1 MVGDIAGRVP
11 DRRDGQF
18 DRAAGSGGGGLLHG
32 PAIPAGCLPGHDA
45 DAVPDRRLGGPADA
59 GPAGRGVAGRCAV
72 CAAAGAGG
80 DHRAVDRAA
89 AGALR
94 VAAGVPA
101 DHDWIAVRD
110 GGDQHRLGGRA
121 VVVMGTGVT
130 EGELLLAIV
139 IVLAATIIAGL
150 AGFGLSI
157 VSVPPLLLLFDPGT
171 VIALNKIL
179 TLGTTW
185 IILVE
190 AWRHISWRW
199 IARVLP
205 TALVGLFI
213 GSYLLRVLDA
223 EVIKV
228 IAGVIVISL
237 ALLLLTWQPQELKE
251 RPWMAPLIGLASG
264 TSSTSVGMS
273 GPPLVLFFT
282 VMSVPVQAFRA
293 TAAMY

>member
-1 MVGDIAGRVP
+1 
-11 DRRDGQF
+11 
-18 DRAAGSGGGGLLHG
+18 
-32 PAIPAGCLPGHDA
+32 
-45 DAVPDRRLGGPADA
+45 
-59 GPAGRGVAGRCAV
+59 
-72 CAAAGAGG
+72 
-80 DHRAVDRAA
+80 
-89 AGALR
+89 
-94 VAAGVPA
+94 
-101 DHDWIAVRD
+101 
-110 GGDQHRLGGRA
+110 
-121 VVVMGTGVT
+121 MGTGVT

-293 TAAMY
+293 TAAMYFTALDLVGLPTLISQGSVTGSDLRLALMLAPVALFGRALGSRLVRFVSPLAFRRATLVLLLMTGTMSITTGMLGMM